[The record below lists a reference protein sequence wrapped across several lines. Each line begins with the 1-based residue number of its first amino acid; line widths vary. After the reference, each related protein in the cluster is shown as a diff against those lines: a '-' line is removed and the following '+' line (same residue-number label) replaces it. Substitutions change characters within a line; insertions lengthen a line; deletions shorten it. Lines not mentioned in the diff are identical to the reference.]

1 MLNDVLIGEGPFIGK
16 LKDGG
21 GGQGDIKLFVG
32 KGEID
37 RKVDG
42 ELLFIQ
48 DFVNV
53 GLKTGP
59 LGLGKEYRRQ
69 SPPFVTNS

>member
-1 MLNDVLIGEGPFIGK
+1 M
-16 LKDGG
+16 
-21 GGQGDIKLFVG
+21 G
-32 KGEID
+32 KGEIE
-37 RKVDG
+37 RKVEG
-42 ELLFIQ
+42 KLLFIQ
-48 DFVNV
+48 DFVDV